1 MFGVRKEEII
11 SKGLTKL
18 VNENLLQELNEL
30 KAVMELG
37 VHGKRG
43 QKVPFLFKSNDDS
56 CFINQVARS
65 ISLASKHL
73 VFIFP
78 NHQKLRP

>member
-43 QKVPFLFKSNDDS
+43 QKVPLLFKSNDDS

-78 NHQKLRP
+78 NHQKLRH